1 MPDPRAMPDR
11 PAPTPR
17 RADRYAALLHGA
29 LIVALVLFKLVLLAA
44 FVLMAR

>member
-1 MPDPRAMPDR
+1 MPDSRAMPDR

-17 RADRYAALLHGA
+17 RADRHAALLHGA
-29 LIVALVLFKLVLLAA
+29 LIVALVLFKVVLLAA